1 MFIYKACYSCSH
13 FENFLTLPYT
23 IYNIIEFMLMI
34 YHGASFPPQMNDS
47 YIKIYQIFTPAMVFK
62 HACYENSGPLFSSH
76 LALGPYSPNIGP
88 FSILRPYPKH
98 NMLIGELGG
107 NPTTMDPL
115 ISSNSHCF
123 QIVNEA

>member
-1 MFIYKACYSCSH
+1 
-13 FENFLTLPYT
+13 
-23 IYNIIEFMLMI
+23 MLMI
-34 YHGASFPPQMNDS
+34 YHGASFPPQMNHS
-47 YIKIYQIFTPAMVFK
+47 HIKIYQIFTPAMVFK

-76 LALGPYSPNIGP
+76 LAHLDLIPKTLAFSHSLGHTLNT
-88 FSILRPYPKH
+88 

-123 QIVNEA
+123 RV